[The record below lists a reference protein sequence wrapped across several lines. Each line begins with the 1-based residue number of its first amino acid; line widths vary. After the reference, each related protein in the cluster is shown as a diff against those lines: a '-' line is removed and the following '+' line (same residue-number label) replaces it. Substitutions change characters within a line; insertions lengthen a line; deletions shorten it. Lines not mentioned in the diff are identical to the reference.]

1 MGVLLF
7 SIAACFGDAHKLFE
21 LTSHFRLQY
30 FVASLAC
37 SLIFLYF
44 RAWPWAV
51 AGLVCVAI
59 NGATLA
65 PWYSRGT
72 QVDPGQP
79 VHDLRLLLA
88 NVHYAN
94 SQYSSLIQ
102 LVREEQPDLL
112 IVEELTDQWLEGLKS
127 LSQMFPY
134 VETAPR
140 DGGAGIAL
148 FSRLPLQESEAVFLI
163 QQDQPSIAAKLSIGT
178 ATVSLLAVHPHTPL
192 RRDHFAY
199 RNDLLASAT
208 AFLKEQ
214 PPPKIVIGDFNNTLW
229 SPYYARFEQETGM
242 VNARKGFGLLPTWPT
257 WMRMSLLMIPIDHCL
272 VSPDIRI
279 TNFRTGRRIGSDHLP
294 IIVDLAIPDSRRQK
308 AVGSRQ

>member
-1 MGVLLF
+1 MILLTRVVWLGVLLF

-65 PWYSRGT
+65 PWYGRGT

-112 IVEELTDQWLEGLKS
+112 IVEELTDQWLEGLKP

-134 VETAPR
+134 
-140 DGGAGIAL
+140 D
-148 FSRLPLQESEAVFLI
+148 
-163 QQDQPSIAAKLSIGT
+163 
-178 ATVSLLAVHPHTPL
+178 
-192 RRDHFAY
+192 
-199 RNDLLASAT
+199 
-208 AFLKEQ
+208 
-214 PPPKIVIGDFNNTLW
+214 TLW
-229 SPYYARFEQETGM
+229 SPYYTRFEQETGM
-242 VNARKGFGLLPTWPT
+242 VNARKGFGLFPTWPT
-257 WMRMSLLMIPIDHCL
+257 WMQMSLLMIPIDHCL
-272 VSPDIRI
+272 VSSDLRV
-279 TNFRTGRRIGSDHLP
+279 TNFRTGRNVGSDHLP
-294 IIVDLAIPDSRRQK
+294 VIVDIAF
-308 AVGSRQ
+308 